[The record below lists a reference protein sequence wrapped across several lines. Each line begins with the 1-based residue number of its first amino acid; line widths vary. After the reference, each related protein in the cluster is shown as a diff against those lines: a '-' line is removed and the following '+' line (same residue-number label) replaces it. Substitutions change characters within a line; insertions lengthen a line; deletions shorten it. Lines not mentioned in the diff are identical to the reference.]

1 MLNKNVD
8 IYYEV
13 CYANAMNCKGENYEK
28 KAVFFNHCFIR
39 GVLLCTNY
47 IKIYGENIKRVCFR
61 LNGFKLHENNR
72 R

>member
-28 KAVFFNHCFIR
+28 NAVFFNHCFIEVFFFGF
-39 GVLLCTNY
+39 GVL
-47 IKIYGENIKRVCFR
+47 
-61 LNGFKLHENNR
+61 
-72 R
+72 